1 MAAMVS
7 DRIATALVS
16 PGTERSSF
24 VGWSCM
30 RQYKGQSDFAQQIT
44 MLISIGLLGA
54 HINF

>member
-7 DRIATALVS
+7 DRTATALVS
-16 PGTERSSF
+16 LVVERSSL

-30 RQYKGQSDFAQQIT
+30 RQYKGQFDFAQQIT